1 MKKQMKKADKSGAE
15 VALII
20 GADEIAQQQVTVKPL
35 RTAEEQQ
42 TLGWQALIEYLQPMT
57 RG

>member
-1 MKKQMKKADKSGAE
+1 MKKADKSGAE

-35 RTAEEQQ
+35 RTDEQQ
-42 TLGWQALIEYLQPMT
+42 ETLSWQALIERLQPLT